1 MLPSALALEFFVF
14 GVLGGRLLE
23 LVRKSPLLEEASFSF
38 ALRVYDVSP
47 ERLSLSA
54 VLLLVDRD

>member
-1 MLPSALALEFFVF
+1 MHPSALALEFFVF
-14 GVLGGRLLE
+14 GVLGGRLFE
-23 LVRKSPLLEEASFSF
+23 LVRKSLEEASFSF

-47 ERLSLSA
+47 ERLSVSA